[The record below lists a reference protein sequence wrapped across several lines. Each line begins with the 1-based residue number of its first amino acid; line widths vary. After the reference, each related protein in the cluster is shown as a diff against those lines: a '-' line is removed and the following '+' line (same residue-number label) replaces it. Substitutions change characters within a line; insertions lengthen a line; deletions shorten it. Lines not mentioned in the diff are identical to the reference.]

1 MKKLGLYLSVLV
13 LAVLFFVFGLFN
25 KAQVQFDY
33 ILGSTQLPLVFV
45 MLICFVC
52 GALLTQIVFG
62 LKFLYWKNRAVALEK
77 MLAHEYKAQDKAQ
90 VRAEFE
96 QSHQA

>member
-1 MKKLGLYLSVLV
+1 MKKIGLYVSVLV

-33 ILGSTQLPLVFV
+33 IVGTVQLPLVFV

-62 LKFLYWKNRAVALEK
+62 FKFLYWKNRAVALEK
-77 MLAHEYKAQDKAQ
+77 MLEQEYREQDKAQ
-90 VRAEFE
+90 VRAQFE
-96 QSHQA
+96 ESHSA